1 MALFQVEKIS
11 TSEASEF
18 FQGFRLVD
26 PKGSETLAQA
36 LTGAACFAVEDE
48 CGKSVFAVRKE
59 GQKLW
64 VCAAAGAGKHAVF
77 DSLERGIFELAGE
90 VGASSIGFQT
100 ARRGL
105 VAKAKKAGYRVTGY
119 IMEKAA

>member
-1 MALFQVEKIS
+1 MALFQVSKIS
-11 TSEASEF
+11 TCEAAEF

-48 CGKSVFAVRKE
+48 SGKSVFAVRKE
-59 GQKLW
+59 GQTLW
-64 VCAAAGAGKHAVF
+64 VCAAAGAGKQAVF

-90 VGASSIGFQT
+90 VGAASIGFQT

-119 IMEKAA
+119 IMEKTA